1 MAPTTLQATPLR
13 RRRLIY
19 LENPCNA
26 PRVRQEKRIARRAA
40 TGADADTSAIRAPPQ
55 SALEGA
61 GLADFSDIGPTLELH
76 DELKCLESEAVH
88 LTATVRAALA
98 HARRHA
104 IDVARSLCPPHT
116 TASTG
121 RTPPVDSPI
130 GVALKVV
137 FGRNVCRRLGFA
149 LCLSH
154 LATH

>member
-1 MAPTTLQATPLR
+1 MSISGWFQALR
-13 RRRLIY
+13 EGRRHT
-19 LENPCNA
+19 
-26 PRVRQEKRIARRAA
+26 V
-40 TGADADTSAIRAPPQ
+40 Q